1 MKNLKIFSI
10 SLLLLLTVKVV
21 LADSPVT
28 STIFYN
34 CYSEYAIVMKAHKSG
49 VMNDT
54 IAEYLLN
61 DTLEIGVKAAII
73 NALSWDANGKDN
85 APLLI
90 QYISKKYKLG
100 KGFDMNLLSADDIFC
115 LGYLSIM
122 DNYNNTAKPISILK
136 FAHEKKPKSYTISII
151 LALAEAQEAM
161 STDWCQVY
169 KLCTSVDKDKE
180 LIRDLRSSAI
190 LNIFNYINIYKSS
203 CKEK

>member
-136 FAHEKKPKSYTISII
+136 LAHEKKPKSYTISII